1 MWIRRKIL
9 SNCSNIRILQTTTF
23 YFFAI
28 SNFPLKTVAT
38 YNIDVSPRP
47 EPVLVD
53 DVSDLDNLTLPEGQ
67 LIRQLG
73 LETLLGL
80 GNGRGAEVFGVLD
93 SPVPTSPLAGQ
104 DSQRPTCQPYRRQ
117 GQAASTDGS
126 GTCPRFRA
134 RDLSKSS
141 PAGSL
146 GTSRAV
152 PGSPRCPKTREQGP
166 LEKKNYILTGFPL
179 GRGTPQRAK
188 LRFWQRTRRK

>member
-28 SNFPLKTVAT
+28 SNFSLKTVVT
-38 YNIDVSPRP
+38 YNVFPRP

-104 DSQRPTCQPYRRQ
+104 DSQRPSSQPYSRQ
-117 GQAASTDGS
+117 GQAASTG
-126 GTCPRFRA
+126 G
-134 RDLSKSS
+134 
-141 PAGSL
+141 
-146 GTSRAV
+146 
-152 PGSPRCPKTREQGP
+152 
-166 LEKKNYILTGFPL
+166 
-179 GRGTPQRAK
+179 
-188 LRFWQRTRRK
+188 